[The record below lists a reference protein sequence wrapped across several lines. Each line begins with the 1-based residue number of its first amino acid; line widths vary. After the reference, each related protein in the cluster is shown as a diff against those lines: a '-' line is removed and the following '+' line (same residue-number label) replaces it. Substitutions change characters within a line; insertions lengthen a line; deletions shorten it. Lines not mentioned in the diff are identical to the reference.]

1 MKGIWIYLLTHHP
14 PCGIIFLLHWE
25 QIFLA
30 LVGYMWAQFTMYM
43 GSILCHIL
51 QVVFYPDILYIN
63 IYQCIQK
70 ENSPL

>member
-1 MKGIWIYLLTHHP
+1 MNIYIPFDPSSSLWH
-14 PCGIIFLLHWE
+14 LLHLE

-43 GSILCHIL
+43 GSIKLCHIL